1 MIDFGGFYMPVQ
13 YEGIKIEHN
22 SVRNNVGIFDVSHMG
37 EIIIEG
43 EKSLDLLQY
52 LTSNNI
58 LKLQPGK
65 VQYSYLPNNKGGI
78 IDDLLVYML
87 SDNKYLLVVNASNI
101 KKDFDWIND
110 NNNFNCNV
118 IDKSDEYSL
127 LAIQGPNSLNLLK
140 EVSNE
145 DISSIK
151 YYNFII
157 GSIGNINNIIISRTG
172 YTGEIGFELYVK
184 NHDAEKL
191 WDILFST
198 NFDLKPIG
206 LAARDTLRLEKGF
219 CLYGNDINDTTSPIE
234 AGLSWITSFSKDF
247 IGKDIIE
254 KIFNEGANK
263 KLVGIELIDKG
274 IARKDYKIISDKGN
288 CIGYI
293 TSGTMSPTINKA
305 IAMGYINQ
313 EFSKIDTKVSIL
325 IRNKKITA
333 KIVNLPFC

>member
-1 MIDFGGFYMPVQ
+1 MDGLVDG
-13 YEGIKIEHN
+13 
-22 SVRNNVGIFDVSHMG
+22 
-37 EIIIEG
+37 
-43 EKSLDLLQY
+43 
-52 LTSNNI
+52 
-58 LKLQPGK
+58 KL
-65 VQYSYLPNNKGGI
+65 YSI
-78 IDDLLVYML
+78 
-87 SDNKYLLVVNASNI
+87 
-101 KKDFDWIND
+101 FDWINE

-118 IDKSDEYSL
+118 TDKSDEYSL

-140 EVSNE
+140 EISNE

-219 CLYGNDINDTTSPIE
+219 CLYGNDINDNTSPIE
-234 AGLSWITSFSKDF
+234 AGLAWITSFSKDF

-274 IARKDYKIISDKGN
+274 IARKDYEIISDKGN

-293 TSGTMSPTINKA
+293 TSGTMSPTINKP

-325 IRNKKITA
+325 IRNKRITA